1 MVQKIFKVEKS
12 ADSAT
17 GWVIIDTDTDTV
29 LDLPE
34 ICKEDLSGRYITS
47 DELLDKI
54 DTVQIALSGVTDSL
68 RVLDT
73 TNLNRRSVLKTFAL
87 KQTDTIDDTI
97 DGFLESVRD
106 YEKYHTIEM
115 GRDVVGNDNTIHAYI
130 ETPKDGKL
138 RCRFDRDV
146 RLYAKRNNVRYWISD
161 YKIEAGSNGGKFVIP
176 LEDPEEIL

>member
-1 MVQKIFKVEKS
+1 M
-12 ADSAT
+12 
-17 GWVIIDTDTDTV
+17 
-29 LDLPE
+29 
-34 ICKEDLSGRYITS
+34 
-47 DELLDKI
+47 
-54 DTVQIALSGVTDSL
+54 
-68 RVLDT
+68 
-73 TNLNRRSVLKTFAL
+73 LKTFAL

-115 GRDVVGNDNTIHAYI
+115 DRDVVGNDNTIHAYI

>member
-106 YEKYHTIEM
+106 YEK
-115 GRDVVGNDNTIHAYI
+115 
-130 ETPKDGKL
+130 
-138 RCRFDRDV
+138 
-146 RLYAKRNNVRYWISD
+146 
-161 YKIEAGSNGGKFVIP
+161 
-176 LEDPEEIL
+176 